1 MTREERR
8 QLLTAAELADA
19 RSQAQRAL
27 DSVGVP
33 SELIESLRPILAPA
47 AEACALEEAAAR
59 PTAA

>member
-19 RSQAQRAL
+19 RNQAQRAL

-47 AEACALEEAAAR
+47 AEACALEEAATQ
-59 PTAA
+59 PMAA